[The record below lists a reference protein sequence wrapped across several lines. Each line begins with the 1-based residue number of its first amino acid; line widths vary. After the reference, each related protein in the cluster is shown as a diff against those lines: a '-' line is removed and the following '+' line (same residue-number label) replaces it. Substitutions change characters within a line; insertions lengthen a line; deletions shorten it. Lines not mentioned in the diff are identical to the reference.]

1 MCYLWLMDES
11 YDRIVIEG
19 LTPDERDELVQIL
32 RQYADDVKIDP
43 SREWLAEAV
52 AATGLVF
59 QFLWRYRKEIKEGAE
74 AAMALVGLGRKLLQ
88 SRSEEQKRAVRL
100 LILPG
105 SELDRGIDP
114 IRDSPEK
121 VQEYIRTRI
130 SQR

>member
-1 MCYLWLMDES
+1 MEEA
-11 YDRIVIEG
+11 YDRIVVEG

-32 RQYADDVKIDP
+32 RKYSDDVKVDP
-43 SREWLAEAV
+43 SREWLAGAI

-59 QFLWRYRKEIKEGAE
+59 QILWSHRKEIKEGAE

-88 SRSEEQKRAVRL
+88 SRSAEQQQAVRL

-105 SELDRGIDP
+105 SELARGIDP
-114 IRDSPEK
+114 LRDSPEK
-121 VQEYIRTRI
+121 VREYIRTRI